1 MTTLTVIA
9 GPTAVGKGTVVRY
22 LLEQNP
28 EILVSVSA
36 TTRQP
41 RAGEVHGREYLF
53 VTNEAFDQMIARNE
67 LLEYAVVHQLNR
79 YGTPRAPVE
88 QAIKAGKQMILE
100 IDIQGAQ
107 QVKESMPEANLIF
120 IAPPDLDELKRR
132 LVGRGTESPEEIA
145 IRLGTAEIEMKAQ
158 EWFDHVVINRDVAQ
172 CAQEVL
178 DLMKSS

>member
-1 MTTLTVIA
+1 MTRLTVIA

-41 RAGEVHGREYLF
+41 RVGEEHGREYLF
-53 VTNEAFDQMIARNE
+53 VTNEQFDEMIAKNE

-79 YGTPRAPVE
+79 YGTPRGPVD
-88 QAIKAGKQMILE
+88 QAIRAGQQMILE

-107 QVKESMPEANLIF
+107 QVKDSMPEANLIF

-132 LVGRGTESPEEIA
+132 LVGRGTEGPDEIA
-145 IRLGTAEIEMKAQ
+145 IRLETAGVEMKAQ
-158 EWFDHVVINRDVAQ
+158 EWFDHVVINREVAQ

>member
-1 MTTLTVIA
+1 MTRLTVIA
-9 GPTAVGKGTVVRY
+9 GPTAVGKGTVVRH
-22 LLEQNP
+22 LLEKHP

-41 RAGEVHGREYLF
+41 RVGEVHGREYFF
-53 VTNEAFDQMIARNE
+53 VSNDEFDQMIANDE
-67 LLEYAVVHQLNR
+67 LLEYAMVHQLNR
-79 YGTPRAPVE
+79 YGTPRGPVDE
-88 QAIKAGKQMILE
+88 AIKAGQQMILE
-100 IDIQGAQ
+100 IDIQGAE
-107 QVKESMPEANLIF
+107 QVKKSMPEANLIF

-158 EWFDHVVINRDVAQ
+158 EWFDHVVINREVAQ

>member
-1 MTTLTVIA
+1 MIKLTVIA

-53 VTNEAFDQMIARNE
+53 VTNEAFDQMVANNE

-79 YGTPRAPVE
+79 YGTPRGPVE

>member
-1 MTTLTVIA
+1 MTRLTVIA

-22 LLEQNP
+22 LLEQHP
-28 EILVSVSA
+28 EIRVSVSA

-41 RAGEVHGREYLF
+41 RAGEINGREYFF
-53 VTNEAFDQMIARNE
+53 VNNEQFDQMIANNE

-79 YGTPRAPVE
+79 YGTPRGPVDE
-88 QAIKAGKQMILE
+88 AIKAGQQMILE

-145 IRLGTAEIEMKAQ
+145 IRLGTAEIEMNAQ
-158 EWFDHVVINRDVAQ
+158 EWFDHIVINREVAQ

>member
-1 MTTLTVIA
+1 MTRLTVIA

-41 RAGEVHGREYLF
+41 RVGEEHGREYLF
-53 VTNEAFDQMIARNE
+53 VTNEQFDEMIAKNE

-79 YGTPRAPVE
+79 YGTPRGPVD
-88 QAIKAGKQMILE
+88 QAIRAGQQMILE

-107 QVKESMPEANLIF
+107 QVKDSMPEANLIF

-132 LVGRGTESPEEIA
+132 LVGRGTEGPDEIA
-145 IRLGTAEIEMKAQ
+145 IRLETAEVEMKAQ
-158 EWFDHVVINRDVAQ
+158 EWFDHVVINREVAQ

>member
-1 MTTLTVIA
+1 MTRLTVIA

-41 RAGEVHGREYLF
+41 RVGEEHGREYLF
-53 VTNEAFDQMIARNE
+53 VTNEQFDEMIAKNE

-79 YGTPRAPVE
+79 YGTPRGPVD
-88 QAIKAGKQMILE
+88 QAIRAGQQMILE

-107 QVKESMPEANLIF
+107 QVKDSMPEANLIF

-132 LVGRGTESPEEIA
+132 LVGRGTESPDEIA
-145 IRLGTAEIEMKAQ
+145 IRLETAEVEMKAQ
-158 EWFDHVVINRDVAQ
+158 EWFDHVVINREVAQ

>member
-1 MTTLTVIA
+1 MTRLTVIA

-22 LLEQNP
+22 LLEQHP
-28 EILVSVSA
+28 EIRVSVSA

-41 RAGEVHGREYLF
+41 RAGEVHGREYFF
-53 VTNEAFDQMIARNE
+53 VNNEQFDQMIANNE

-79 YGTPRAPVE
+79 YGTPRGPVDE
-88 QAIKAGKQMILE
+88 AIKAGQQMILE

-158 EWFDHVVINRDVAQ
+158 EWFDHIVINREVAQ

>member
-53 VTNEAFDQMIARNE
+53 VTSEAFDQMIANNE

-79 YGTPRAPVE
+79 YGTPRVPVE

-120 IAPPDLDELKRR
+120 ITPPDLDELKRR
-132 LVGRGTESPEEIA
+132 LVGRGTESPEEID

-158 EWFDHVVINRDVAQ
+158 DWFDHVVINRDVAQ